1 MYTLVMEDDG
11 GALPAI
17 VKARRRW
24 AGALLAAAAVHCRIS
39 DEIHDLEE
47 IRTQREWT
55 TREERR
61 YEELR
66 AEKFRARRDHDE
78 AHRRLM
84 QLSGRWSVRSH
95 GV

>member
-1 MYTLVMEDDG
+1 MEDDG

-17 VKARRRW
+17 AKARRRW
-24 AGALLAAAAVHCRIS
+24 AGALLSAAAIHCRIS

-47 IRTQREWT
+47 IRATREWT
-55 TREERR
+55 RSEAAR

-84 QLSGRWSVRSH
+84 QLSGRWSVRQR
-95 GV
+95 VV

>member
-1 MYTLVMEDDG
+1 MEDD

-24 AGALLAAAAVHCRIS
+24 ASALLAAAAVHCRIS

-47 IRTQREWT
+47 LRERRAWKKQ
-55 TREERR
+55 EAVR

-84 QLSGRWSVRSH
+84 QLSGRWSVRQR
-95 GV
+95 VV